1 MWGDPQGGPFA
12 RVASGGGLK
21 PVSFS
26 WLGAFASALLGAA
39 AQAQAAAPAPDLSR
53 TCVWTMRQPLVD
65 AVIAGQ
71 PVRLRLDFGAHAPIV
86 LTPAAAER
94 LALASDTRSGTDEE
108 PDRGSVI
115 TRVGRKT
122 VRTRWSREI
131 VTIDGVT
138 RPQEV
143 LTPPGYAPG
152 IGDGSIRPSALP
164 CGVVR
169 LEQRSAD
176 PRDVETVMR
185 VIEDGTFDGLPVK
198 AMAGKDDIQV
208 EVSPWRERTVG
219 TAAVGGILVSLLG
232 GSLSGPVTETPVVY
246 GVTRPAR
253 LLRLDRP
260 WQAAGVKVP
269 ALMMRLSDWEG
280 DHAVPPDGD
289 LEADLIQ
296 VAKRRNPQ
304 RSFRLIHLG
313 RDVLGGCASFE
324 WRRAGH
330 LLAVRCPAP

>member
-1 MWGDPQGGPFA
+1 MALISSCEGPA
-12 RVASGGGLK
+12 ETPAPLPLCIGLVGLWLAAGSPAVAQTAK
-21 PVSFS
+21 
-26 WLGAFASALLGAA
+26 
-39 AQAQAAAPAPDLSR
+39 PDLSR
-53 TCVWTMRQPLVD
+53 SCVWTTAQPLVD
-65 AVIAGQ
+65 AAIAGQ
-71 PVRLRLDFGAHAPIV
+71 PVRLRVDFGAHAPIV
-86 LTPAAAER
+86 LTPAAATR
-94 LALASDTRSGTDEE
+94 LALASDTRPGTDEE
-108 PDRGSVI
+108 PDRGTVI

-122 VRTRWSREI
+122 VRIRWSREM
-131 VTIDGVT
+131 VTVDGVT
-138 RPQEV
+138 QPLEV
-143 LTPPGYAPG
+143 LTPPDYAPG

-164 CGVVR
+164 CAVVR
-169 LEQRSAD
+169 LEQRSAG

-185 VIEDGTFDGLPVK
+185 VIDDGTFDGLPVK
-198 AMAGKDDIQV
+198 AMAGRDDIRL
-208 EVSPWRERTVG
+208 EFSPWRERTVG

-253 LLRLDRP
+253 LLKLDRP

-296 VAKRRNPQ
+296 VAKRRDPQ
-304 RSFRLIHLG
+304 RSFRLMHLG
-313 RDVLGGCASFE
+313 QDVLGDCASFE